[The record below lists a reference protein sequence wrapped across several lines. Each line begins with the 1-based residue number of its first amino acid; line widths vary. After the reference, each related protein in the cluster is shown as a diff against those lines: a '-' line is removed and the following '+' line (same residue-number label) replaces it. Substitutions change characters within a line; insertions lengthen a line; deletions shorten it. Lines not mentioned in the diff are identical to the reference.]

1 MLNGIYQ
8 LKDGE
13 NFQFSPEN
21 VKAEKGRGATAPS
34 NLGPG
39 RKGQPCLTI
48 QPGKS
53 LILVDTARTGIIQ
66 HVWFTDA
73 ADLSKGRDECEKVRL
88 QVFYAGAKTPAIDVP
103 LRYLFG
109 DFSNLTEER
118 YNIYSLPVALDNRG
132 HNLYLPIPFAGG
144 IKMVVV
150 NGRGEPFKNLF
161 YQVDGIWLDELPE
174 GTALLAA
181 RFRDSWP
188 NKETE
193 DHVLFDAAGR
203 GHYIGGFTYIQGW
216 GRFWHGEGEVKMFV
230 DGDKDLPTICGT
242 GTEDYYGSAWCY
254 NTAFNSPF
262 LGLPFWKQQAQ
273 QAVAYRWH
281 LPDPVN
287 FHKQIKV
294 TIQNIGWQ
302 RGLAETHNDTL
313 SMQFAYLQ
321 AAEVKPARKAKK

>member
-1 MLNGIYQ
+1 MLNEIYQ
-8 LKDGE
+8 LKPGE

-21 VKAEKGRGATAPS
+21 VKGEKGRGGTAAS

-39 RKGQPCLTI
+39 RKGRPCVTIEPGQTLT
-48 QPGKS
+48 
-53 LILVDTARTGIIQ
+53 LVETDRTGILQ
-66 HVWFTDA
+66 HIWFTDA
-73 ADLSKGRDECEKVRL
+73 AEMPKGRDECEKVRL
-88 QVFYAGAKTPAIDVP
+88 QVFYSGAKSPAIDVP
-103 LRYLFG
+103 LRYFFG
-109 DFSNLTEER
+109 DFSNLTEDR
-118 YNIYSLPVALDNRG
+118 YNIYSLPVTLDNRG
-132 HNLYLPIPFAGG
+132 HNLYLPIPFTGG
-144 IKMVVV
+144 IRVVVV
-150 NGRGEPFKNLF
+150 NGRTEPFTNLF
-161 YQVDGIWLDELPE
+161 YQVDGVWLDQLPE

-181 RFRDSWP
+181 QFHASWP

-193 DHVLFDAAGR
+193 DHLLFEAAGR

-216 GRFWHGEGEVKMFV
+216 GRYWHGEGEVKMFL

-254 NTAFNSPF
+254 KDPFNSPF
-262 LGLPFWKQQAQ
+262 LGLPWWKGQLQ

-287 FHKQIKV
+287 FQKQIRV

-313 SMQFAYLQ
+313 SVQMAYL
-321 AAEVKPARKAKK
+321 KP